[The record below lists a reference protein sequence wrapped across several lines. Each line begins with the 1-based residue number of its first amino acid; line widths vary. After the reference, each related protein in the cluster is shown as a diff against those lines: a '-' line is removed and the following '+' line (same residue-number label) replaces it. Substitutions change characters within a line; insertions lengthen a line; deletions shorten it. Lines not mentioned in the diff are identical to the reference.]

1 MNNEGKSLIDR
12 FIDLSL
18 EAFEGHDDE
27 FFEIEDIDKEPY
39 LTERLN
45 HIKRL
50 RLKSMSTVQ
59 RNKNEKQLHSASEL
73 IKKILESGDK
83 MKIGKLSQVLGSN
96 RALALYHN
104 LDTLDKQEI
113 EEMCRDMNILDII
126 EGLEKPDE
134 KSEK

>member
-1 MNNEGKSLIDR
+1 MKNEEKSLIDR

-18 EAFEGHDDE
+18 EAFEGHEDE

-59 RNKNEKQLHSASEL
+59 RNKNEKKLHSASEL

-83 MKIGKLSQVLGSN
+83 MKIGKLSQVFGSN
-96 RALALYHN
+96 YAPALYRN
-104 LDTLDKQEI
+104 LDKLDKHDI
-113 EEMCRDMNILDII
+113 EEIFHDKNILDII
-126 EGLEKPDE
+126 EGLEKPDKE
-134 KSEK
+134 